1 MKVKLEKVSDEVS
14 WALEKI
20 QKKEAVL
27 NKGIAGMTGNYK
39 STASSLKAIQEDH
52 NKIKSHIEEMEANY
66 FEIEDELNKIQSSV
80 DDIGKN
86 ISDQSPLLKIK
97 KAIEKVRKDIR
108 AIDIRIGV
116 VSNTLLQCKLWE
128 RNLGED
134 NKESDDNPIDDEDLE
149 L

>member
-1 MKVKLEKVSDEVS
+1 
-14 WALEKI
+14 
-20 QKKEAVL
+20 
-27 NKGIAGMTGNYK
+27 MTGNYK

-52 NKIKSHIEEMEANY
+52 NKIKSHIEEMEASY

-116 VSNTLLQCKLWE
+116 VSNTLLQCKLRE
-128 RNLGED
+128 RNLGDD

>member
-1 MKVKLEKVSDEVS
+1 M
-14 WALEKI
+14 
-20 QKKEAVL
+20 
-27 NKGIAGMTGNYK
+27 
-39 STASSLKAIQEDH
+39 
-52 NKIKSHIEEMEANY
+52 
-66 FEIEDELNKIQSSV
+66 

-97 KAIEKVRKDIR
+97 KAIEKVWKDIR

-116 VSNTLLQCKLWE
+116 VSNTLLQCKLRE

-134 NKESDDNPIDDEDLE
+134 NKETDDNAMDDEDLE